1 MSATLLSED
10 GEARLARLA
19 WRDLRWYIAK
29 YPQLELTRA
38 SEIAKYLRELAVG
51 PRGRDK
57 VRDAVEQLSDSRVA
71 MPGLARIGSRK
82 REKGREN

>member
-19 WRDLRWYIAK
+19 CRDLRRYIAK

-38 SEIAKYLRELAVG
+38 SEIAKYLRELAGG
-51 PRGRDK
+51 PRGRHK
-57 VRDAVEQLSDSRVA
+57 VRDAIVQLSDSRVA
-71 MPGLARIGSRK
+71 MPILARIGSRK